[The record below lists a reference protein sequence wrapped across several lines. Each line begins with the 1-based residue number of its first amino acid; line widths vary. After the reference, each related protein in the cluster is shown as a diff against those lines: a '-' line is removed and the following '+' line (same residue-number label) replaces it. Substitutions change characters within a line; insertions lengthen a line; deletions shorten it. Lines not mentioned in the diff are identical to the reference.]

1 MLELEPKITNHKH
14 QITNKEVN
22 AMHENTYKF
31 LIAGVG
37 GQGTVLASDILAEVG
52 IRLGYDTKKSDIL
65 GLAVRGGSVVSHIQ
79 WAPKVHA
86 PVLDEGDVDFLIG
99 FEWLETLRRISY
111 IKPDGF
117 ILANDC
123 RIDPMTVTSGQ
134 AVYPDREKILSE
146 LKRAAKTLEIVAG
159 TQTALDLG
167 NVLCFNIVVM
177 GALSW
182 MLKSESDIWRAVIRE
197 KVPAKAVD
205 LNLKAYDQGRELVA

>member
-1 MLELEPKITNHKH
+1 MP
-14 QITNKEVN
+14 
-22 AMHENTYKF
+22 ENTSKF

-79 WAPKVHA
+79 WAPKVHS
-86 PVLDEGDVDFLIG
+86 PVIDEYDVDYLIG
-99 FEWLETLRRISY
+99 FEWLETVRRISY
-111 IKPDGF
+111 IKADGF

-134 AVYPDREKILSE
+134 ADYPEK
-146 LKRAAKTLEIVAG
+146 KRIMTDLNNAAEHVRTIAG

-167 NVLCFNIVVM
+167 NVLCFNIVVL
-177 GALSW
+177 GGLSKI
-182 MLKSESDIWRAVIRE
+182 LGNEPDIWRAVIKD
-197 KVPAKAVD
+197 KVPPKAVA
-205 LNLKAYDQGRELVA
+205 LNLTAYEKGRELID

>member
-1 MLELEPKITNHKH
+1 MP
-14 QITNKEVN
+14 
-22 AMHENTYKF
+22 ENTSKF

-79 WAPKVHA
+79 WAPKVHS
-86 PVLDEGDVDFLIG
+86 PVLDEYDVDYLIG
-99 FEWLETLRRISY
+99 FEWLETVRRISY

-134 AVYPDREKILSE
+134 ADYPEK
-146 LKRAAKTLEIVAG
+146 KRIMTDLNNATRHVRTIAG

-167 NVLCFNIVVM
+167 NVLCFNIVVL
-177 GALSW
+177 GGLSKI
-182 MLKSESDIWRAVIRE
+182 LGNEPDIWRAVIKD
-197 KVPAKAVD
+197 KVPPKAVA
-205 LNLKAYDQGRELVA
+205 LNLTAYEKGRELID

>member
-1 MLELEPKITNHKH
+1 MPEKS
-14 QITNKEVN
+14 
-22 AMHENTYKF
+22 YKF

-79 WAPKVHA
+79 WAPKVHS
-86 PVLDEGDVDFLIG
+86 PVLDERDVDYLIG
-99 FEWLETLRRISY
+99 FEWLETLRRIPY
-111 IKPDGF
+111 VKPDGL

-134 AVYPDREKILSE
+134 AQYPEKDRILAS
-146 LKRAAKTLEIVAG
+146 LGKAAARVHTIAG

-167 NVLCFNIVVM
+167 NVLCFNIVVL
-177 GALSW
+177 GGLSKI
-182 MLKSESDIWRAVIRE
+182 LGNASDVWQAVIEDR
-197 KVPAKAVD
+197 VPAKVTA
-205 LNLKAYDQGRELVA
+205 LNLAAFEKGRALVQ

>member
-1 MLELEPKITNHKH
+1 MRDDN
-14 QITNKEVN
+14 
-22 AMHENTYKF
+22 YKF

-37 GQGTVLASDILAEVG
+37 GQGTVLASDILSEVG

-86 PVLDEGDVDFLIG
+86 PVLDEGEVDFLIG

-111 IKPDGF
+111 VKPDGF

-134 AVYPDREKILSE
+134 AEYPARDQILSE
-146 LKRAAKTLEIVAG
+146 LKRAAKSVKIVAG

-177 GALSW
+177 GALSRI
-182 MLKSESDIWRAVIRE
+182 LESKPDIWRAVIKQR
-197 KVPAKAVD
+197 VPAKAVD
-205 LNLKAYDQGRELVA
+205 LNLKAYDRGRGLVA

>member
-1 MLELEPKITNHKH
+1 MRDDN
-14 QITNKEVN
+14 
-22 AMHENTYKF
+22 YKF

-37 GQGTVLASDILAEVG
+37 GQGTVLASDILSEVG

-86 PVLDEGDVDFLIG
+86 PVLNEGEVDFLIG
-99 FEWLETLRRISY
+99 FEWLETLRRIAY

-134 AVYPDREKILSE
+134 AEYPARDKILSE
-146 LKRAAKTLEIVAG
+146 LKRAAKSVKIVAG

-177 GALSW
+177 GALSRI
-182 MLKSESDIWRAVIRE
+182 LKSKPDIWRAVIKQR
-197 KVPAKAVD
+197 VPAKAVD
-205 LNLKAYDQGRELVA
+205 LNLNAYDRGRELVA

>member
-1 MLELEPKITNHKH
+1 MPND
-14 QITNKEVN
+14 
-22 AMHENTYKF
+22 TYKF

-52 IRLGYDTKKSDIL
+52 IRSGYDTKKSDIL

-86 PVLDEGDVDFLIG
+86 PMVDEHDADYLIG
-99 FEWLETLRRISY
+99 FEWLETLRRVSY
-111 IKPDGF
+111 VKPEGA

-134 AVYPDREKILSE
+134 TDYPDKEEIFAN
-146 LKRAAKTLEIVAG
+146 LKHAAKTVTTVAG

-167 NVLCFNIVVM
+167 NVMCFNIVVL
-177 GALSW
+177 GALSRI
-182 MLKSESDIWRAVIRE
+182 LGGDPELWRAVVRDRVPP
-197 KVPAKAVD
+197 KVVD
-205 LNLKAYDQGRELVA
+205 LNLTAYDQGYELVQI

>member
-1 MLELEPKITNHKH
+1 MP
-14 QITNKEVN
+14 
-22 AMHENTYKF
+22 ENTYKF

-52 IRLGYDTKKSDIL
+52 IQLGYDTKKSDIL

-79 WAPKVHA
+79 WAPKVHS
-86 PVLDEGDVDFLIG
+86 PVLDEYDVDYLIG

-111 IKPDGF
+111 IKPEGF

-134 AVYPDREKILSE
+134 ANYPEKERIMTDFNN
-146 LKRAAKTLEIVAG
+146 AAQHVRIIAG

-167 NVLCFNIVVM
+167 NVLCFNIVVL
-177 GALSW
+177 GGLSKI
-182 MLKSESDIWRAVIRE
+182 LGNNPDIWRAVIKDR
-197 KVPAKAVD
+197 VPKKILA
-205 LNLKAYDQGRELVA
+205 LNLTAYEKGRDLIT

>member
-1 MLELEPKITNHKH
+1 MPDDSF
-14 QITNKEVN
+14 
-22 AMHENTYKF
+22 KF

-79 WAPKVHA
+79 WAPRVHA
-86 PVLDEGDVDFLIG
+86 PVLDEHDVDYLVG
-99 FEWLETLRRISY
+99 FEWLETLRRLSY

-117 ILANDC
+117 VLANDC

-134 AVYPDREKILSE
+134 TDYPEH
-146 LKRAAKTLEIVAG
+146 KRIMADIESVTSHIHAIAG

-167 NVLCFNIVVM
+167 NVMCFNIVVL
-177 GALSW
+177 GGLSKI
-182 MLKSESDIWRAVIRE
+182 LGNEPDIWRSVIKDRVPE
-197 KVPAKAVD
+197 KVAA
-205 LNLKAYDQGRELVA
+205 LNLTAYEKGRELVG

>member
-1 MLELEPKITNHKH
+1 MP
-14 QITNKEVN
+14 
-22 AMHENTYKF
+22 ENTYKF

-79 WAPKVHA
+79 WAPKVHS
-86 PVLDEGDVDFLIG
+86 PVLDEYDVDYLIG

-111 IKPDGF
+111 VKPEGF

-134 AVYPDREKILSE
+134 AIYPEKERIMADFN
-146 LKRAAKTLEIVAG
+146 KAVQHVRIIAG

-167 NVLCFNIVVM
+167 NVLCFNIVVL
-177 GALSW
+177 GGLSKI
-182 MLKSESDIWRAVIRE
+182 LENEPDVWRAVIKDRVPK
-197 KVPAKAVD
+197 KVAA
-205 LNLKAYDQGRELVA
+205 LNLTAYEKGRDLIT

>member
-1 MLELEPKITNHKH
+1 MN
-14 QITNKEVN
+14 NDN
-22 AMHENTYKF
+22 YKF

-86 PVLDEGDVDFLIG
+86 PVVDEGEADFLIG

-111 IKPDGF
+111 VKPDGY

-134 AVYPDREKILSE
+134 AEYPDQEKIFSN
-146 LKRAAKTLEIVAG
+146 LKRAAKTVETVAG

-167 NVLCFNIVVM
+167 NVMCFNIVVM
-177 GALSW
+177 GALSRI
-182 MLKSESDIWRAVIRE
+182 MGGDPGIWRKVIKER
-197 KVPAKAVD
+197 VPAKLVD
-205 LNLKAYDQGRELVA
+205 LNLKAYGKGRELIA

>member
-1 MLELEPKITNHKH
+1 MRDDN
-14 QITNKEVN
+14 
-22 AMHENTYKF
+22 YKF

-37 GQGTVLASDILAEVG
+37 GQGTVLASDILSEVG

-86 PVLDEGDVDFLIG
+86 PVLDEGEVDFLIG

-134 AVYPDREKILSE
+134 AEYPARDQILSE
-146 LKRAAKTLEIVAG
+146 LKRAAKSVKIVAG

-177 GALSW
+177 GALSRI
-182 MLKSESDIWRAVIRE
+182 LESKPDIWREVIKQR
-197 KVPAKAVD
+197 VPAKAVD
-205 LNLKAYDQGRELVA
+205 LNLKAYGRGRELVA